1 MTRRSLGFIDQV
13 RRALKTSGASRY
25 ALSQETGIPEA
36 SLSRFLHGKGLS
48 MESLDRLADALRLEV
63 TVRGD
68 G

>member
-1 MTRRSLGFIDQV
+1 MTPGSLGFVDQV
-13 RRALKTSGASRY
+13 RRALKNSGASRY
-25 ALSQETGIPEA
+25 SLSQETGIPEA